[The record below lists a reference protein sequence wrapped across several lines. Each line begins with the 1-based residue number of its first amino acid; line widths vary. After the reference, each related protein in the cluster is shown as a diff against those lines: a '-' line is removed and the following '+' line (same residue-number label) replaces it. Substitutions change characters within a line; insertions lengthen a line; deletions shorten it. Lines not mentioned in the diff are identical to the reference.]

1 MLSTVYLHPLCRQQD
16 VLLHARARRF
26 GNRTPGMEF
35 LGYRFCITGSVRC
48 YSVYI
53 PPGIP
58 PIVFDRDRL
67 DLGILEQGLVALLPT
82 VPRLLEPAKR
92 ELDAATRAV
101 GVYEH
106 LPGPNLS
113 GKPVRLADIA
123 GPHRGDQAVVRSV
136 GELGGLF
143 DTLERGCR
151 QHGAEHLF
159 LSQPVSGSYTTEES
173 RLEEVATAQPIF
185 PYDVAACE
193 QIGL

>member
-1 MLSTVYLHPLCRQQD
+1 MS
-16 VLLHARARRF
+16 AA
-26 GNRTPGMEF
+26 
-35 LGYRFCITGSVRC
+35 RC
-48 YSVYI
+48 YTRYSRAVSATVRRAWNFGLSVLHHRLSPVLFGLYTAWY
-53 PPGIP
+53 P

-136 GELGGLF
+136 GYLGGLF
-143 DTLERGCR
+143 DALEGGCR

-159 LSQPVSGSYTTEES
+159 LSQPVSGSYTTEEG

-185 PYDVAACE
+185 PYDVAT
-193 QIGL
+193 